1 MNTQN
6 IVQYGSYDKND
17 GLDDLFVHVDVK
29 QEESEKL
36 TAEPYSYWKS
46 VFRIFIRKPATI
58 LALSIL
64 VLLILG
70 IIVIPLFAPN
80 GVFDSNMGIA
90 NLAPSAEHWF
100 GTDVMGRDLWF
111 LTWKGAG
118 KSLLLALL
126 ESIIILVI
134 GTVVGLIW
142 GYFKKLDGLFVEIY
156 NFISNIPS
164 LLIYILLSVV
174 FTYSLPQVPVES
186 RLVLSLTMLGW
197 LELSLMIRNLVLIID
212 NREYNVASKTLA
224 TPPSRI
230 MVKNYLPY
238 LLGVIITEFSLI
250 IPGMISSEVAMS
262 YFGVGLATQDI
273 SLGAI
278 LELGID
284 KYSLYPWEILA
295 PGLLLAIIIF
305 AFFILGTTFSDALDP
320 KKHR

>member
-1 MNTQN
+1 MNSEN
-6 IVQYGSYDKND
+6 IVSIAQPAPHD

-29 QEESEKL
+29 QEESEKI
-36 TAEPYSYWKS
+36 TSEPYSYWKS
-46 VFRIFIRKPATI
+46 VLRVFIRKPATI
-58 LALSIL
+58 IALSVLAIL
-64 VLLILG
+64 IAG
-70 IIVIPLFAPN
+70 TIIIPLFAPQDA
-80 GVFDSNMGIA
+80 FSSNMENA
-90 NLAPSAEHWF
+90 NLAPSITHFF
-100 GTDVMGRDLWF
+100 GTDVIGRDLWF

-118 KSLLLALL
+118 KSLILAVV
-126 ESIIILVI
+126 ESIMILLI
-134 GTVVGLIW
+134 GTIIGLIW
-142 GYFKKLDGLFVEIY
+142 GYFKKLDSLFVEIY

-164 LLIYILLSVV
+164 LLIYILLSIV
-174 FTYSLPQVPVES
+174 FTYSLPSVPVEA
-186 RLVLSLTMLGW
+186 RLILSLTMLGW

-224 TPPSRI
+224 TPASRI
-230 MVKNYLPY
+230 MFKNYLPY

-262 YFGVGLATQDI
+262 YFGVGLASKDV

>member
-1 MNTQN
+1 MNSEN
-6 IVQYGSYDKND
+6 IVSITQPAPYD

-29 QEESEKL
+29 QEESEKI
-36 TAEPYSYWKS
+36 TSEPYSYWKS
-46 VFRIFIRKPATI
+46 VLRVFIRKPATI
-58 LALSIL
+58 IALFVL
-64 VLLILG
+64 VVLIAG
-70 IIVIPLFAPN
+70 TIIIPLFAPQDA
-80 GVFDSNMGIA
+80 FSSNMENA
-90 NLAPSAEHWF
+90 NLAPSVAHFF
-100 GTDVMGRDLWF
+100 GTDVIGRDLWF

-118 KSLLLALL
+118 KSLILAIVESVIVLL
-126 ESIIILVI
+126 I
-134 GTVVGLIW
+134 GTIIGLIW
-142 GYFKKLDGLFVEIY
+142 GYFKKLDSLFVEIY

-164 LLIYILLSVV
+164 LLIYILLSIV
-174 FTYSLPQVPVES
+174 FTYSLPSVPVEV

-224 TPPSRI
+224 TPASRI
-230 MVKNYLPY
+230 MFKNYLPY

-262 YFGVGLATQDI
+262 YFGVGLASKDV